1 MFQEVLPAHPT
12 LQVSTILQTLAQNRN
27 PTKVRG
33 VIGGTGK
40 VARLVLREIQK
51 GRLTFL
57 EAFNK
62 TNGRFLVS
70 RSHGKNLV
78 KAGLYRY

>member
-1 MFQEVLPAHPT
+1 M
-12 LQVSTILQTLAQNRN
+12 
-27 PTKVRG
+27 RG

-40 VARLVLREIQK
+40 VARLVLREIQE
-51 GRLTFL
+51 GELTFL